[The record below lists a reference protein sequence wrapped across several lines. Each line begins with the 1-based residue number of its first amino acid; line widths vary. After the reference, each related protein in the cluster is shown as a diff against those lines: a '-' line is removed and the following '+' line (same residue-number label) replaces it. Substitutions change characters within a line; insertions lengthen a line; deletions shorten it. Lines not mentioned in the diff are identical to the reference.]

1 MTNKY
6 GKVVIHLVL
15 IVLSFVCIFPLYWM
29 IISSLKSGSD
39 IFQYDVIA
47 TNPTLQNYK
56 DAFTSMP
63 LARMMFNSL
72 IISFGTAAVQLLVA
86 VLFAYAFM
94 RWDFKGKSI
103 LYGFLAITWL
113 IPIQAIMVPNYVQ
126 IIDMGL
132 NNTLIAMILPHCC
145 SVFTNITMYQNF
157 NAMPRALIDAARLDG
172 SSEMQILKNIVLA
185 NMKSSVVSLGIV
197 LVINAWNDYL
207 WPTLIARSDEIKPIQ
222 IGLKSFTGAD
232 TNMWGASMAAATIST
247 IPILIIYILM
257 SKKIISSF
265 MKGGIK

>member
-1 MTNKY
+1 MTKKFV
-6 GKVVIHLVL
+6 KVVTHLVL
-15 IVLSFVCIFPLYWM
+15 LTLSFICVFPIYWM
-29 IISSLKSGSD
+29 IISSLKNGSD
-39 IFQYDVIA
+39 IFQYDIIA
-47 TNPTLQNYK
+47 TNPTIQNYQ
-56 DAFTSMP
+56 DAFTSVP
-63 LARMMFNSL
+63 LGRMMLNSL
-72 IISFGTAAVQLLVA
+72 IISLGTAVAQLLVA
-86 VLFAYAFM
+86 VLFAYAFT
-94 RWDFKGKSI
+94 RWNFKGKNI
-103 LYGFLAITWL
+103 LYGFLAVTWL

-172 SSEMQILKNIVLA
+172 SSEMQILKDIVLP

-197 LVINAWNDYL
+197 LIINAWNDYL
-207 WPTLIARSDEIKPIQ
+207 WPTLIARSDAVKPIQ

-257 SKKIISSF
+257 SKKIINSF